1 LGNGVY
7 WKIVY
12 ATEYLYIFLEEE
24 ETIEVALI
32 IIFNTMA

>member
-7 WKIVY
+7 WKIVD
-12 ATEYLYIFLEEE
+12 ATYDLYIFLEEE

-32 IIFNTMA
+32 ITFNTMA